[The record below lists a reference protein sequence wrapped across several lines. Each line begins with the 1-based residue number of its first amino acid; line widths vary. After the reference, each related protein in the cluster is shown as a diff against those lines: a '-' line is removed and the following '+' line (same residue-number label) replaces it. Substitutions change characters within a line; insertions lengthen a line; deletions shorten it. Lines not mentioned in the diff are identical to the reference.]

1 MAEKLLPAAVR
12 DLLRHIPPGADE
24 WDLFLQLSGKEQPL
38 WEFLVLCV
46 AGDDAESLRLL
57 TTGPTPLHDVLDQA
71 LGYAALHDPV
81 DAPFV
86 QGESAPARALR
97 AYASLGLALVGE
109 ADEAETHLRAGLS
122 WLNRSAAAA
131 RTATG
136 SEQDT
141 PTAPTDSRHGERL
154 VRLLAAAP
162 PEQRAHLC
170 LVLLAL
176 DGALPKILR
185 GPRLTVLAERG
196 DTGSRFQL
204 RLDLVRGLPSG
215 LLPDPRSMSAFFGD
229 DGFRGSLE
237 DAWQTA
243 RPPKLRGAVLWSLWN
258 ADGPVDH
265 VSDSSFGAAL
275 AVLLTELGRT
285 RAALLGPLRLRR
297 ANPRTSV
304 IGAVSAA
311 NPRVIESVTGY
322 ESKLRAVEDG
332 QRVVVPKR
340 DEAEASRH
348 PSQADVVGAVT
359 VEEAAKVVRRLD
371 PRATYRLGA
380 VVLSTL
386 LVGSLVALVSTSDEN
401 RENNRRA
408 EAARLAAQAVRLSG
422 HEPRKAGLL
431 ALAGHEI
438 DPKST
443 EAENAIQEVLEANRN
458 TVRSWVADQ
467 RVVSAL
473 AVDDAGH
480 RAYTSGADDVIRV
493 WDTRSGHKLAEVKGR
508 ASGLVRGTASGV
520 LVALDGRDLRLYDAT
535 GDRPDALGEVKAPY
549 CTGEYSEIVGVGFTA
564 NGSAITT
571 VFDDGAVST
580 VDPASRTVTG
590 CTRLRDVAGKELA
603 GRLASNRTAISA
615 DIVSGSSGADGSD
628 DEAVLLLTTNEV
640 VAMNLRTSKVSQV
653 VPAGKVPGNASLVQ
667 ASHDVVTLATDGGVL
682 AWDRAGRS
690 RIAYPLGALSSRPT
704 ALEQDGDDVVIA
716 GESGTAVVP
725 VQAGGDSGSGAL
737 SAPTGGRSVA
747 AVRAGDG
754 TVVAAGDNRVT
765 VLGNHPVQRALPSTQ
780 PSTAM
785 AFGSGHT
792 LALTDFMT
800 NTSYGAFAI
809 DLDAAPK
816 ASGAAAPSYE
826 PVTDYPASASYINDL
841 AVSDKF
847 VVAGGQSRGLAALT
861 VWKRDG
867 TYQQELLMSPD
878 EDRKRKLEDRIVAQV
893 AFVPEAQLLV
903 ARNAV
908 GDVGIWST
916 KDWQRLGT
924 LPFKSDSTEIAIHGS
939 TGVFTEGSG
948 KSTRIVMVDLVTRKR
963 LRSVAAPDVVRLSMS
978 SDGSRLVALSWVS
991 GSVTVLDGRKL
1002 TPVRRPLSPPAGEL
1016 VQDVA
1021 LSPDGRLVAFAMGDH
1036 VLVDN
1041 LRTGQQAMP
1050 QLNDT
1055 AEKPVVS
1062 LEWSPDGAYLSGL
1075 TLPPERENK
1084 RPGGVDIWKMTEG
1097 SLTRRMCDWAG
1108 GGLSRDEWKE
1118 YVDESVGF
1126 IDLCED
1132 VTG

>member
-12 DLLRHIPPGADE
+12 DLLRHIPAGIDE
-24 WDLFLQLSGKEQPL
+24 WDLFLRLSGEEQPL
-38 WEFLVLCV
+38 WEFLVSCV
-46 AGDDAESLRLL
+46 AEDDTESLRLL
-57 TTGPTPLHDVLDQA
+57 ATGRTPLHDVLEQA
-71 LGYAALHDPV
+71 LGYAALQDPV

-97 AYASLGLALVGE
+97 AHASLGLALVGD
-109 ADEAETHLRAGLS
+109 ADEAEAHLRVGLS
-122 WLNRSAAAA
+122 WLRRSAAAA
-131 RTATG
+131 RTAAG
-136 SEQDT
+136 SEPDT
-141 PTAPTDSRHGERL
+141 RTAPPDSRHGERL
-154 VRLLAAAP
+154 TRLLAGAP
-162 PEQRAHLC
+162 AELRAHLC

-176 DGALPKILR
+176 DAGLPKILR

-204 RLDLVRGLPSG
+204 RLDLVRGLPAG
-215 LLPDPRSMSAFFGD
+215 LLPHPRVMSAFFGD
-229 DGFRGSLE
+229 EGFRGSLE

-243 RPPKLRGAVLWSLWN
+243 RPPKLQGAVLWSLWN

-285 RAALLGPLRLRR
+285 RTGPLGPLRLRR

-332 QRVVVPKR
+332 QRVVVPRR
-340 DEAEASRH
+340 DAAEASRH

-359 VEEAAKVVRRLD
+359 VEDAAKVVRRLD

-386 LVGSLVALVSTSDEN
+386 LVGSLLALVFTSGES

-408 EAARLAAQAVRLSG
+408 EAAGLAAQAVRLSG

-438 DPKST
+438 DPKSK
-443 EAENAIQEVLEANRN
+443 EAEDAVQEVLEANRN

-493 WDTRSGHKLAEVKGR
+493 WDTRSGHRLAEVKGR
-508 ASGLVRGTASGV
+508 ASELVRGTASGV
-520 LVALDGRDLRLYDAT
+520 LVAVDGRDLRLYDTT
-535 GDRPDALGEVKAPY
+535 GDRPEAMGEVKAPS
-549 CTGEYSEIVGVGFTA
+549 CTGQYSEIVGVGFTS
-564 NGSAITT
+564 NGSALTT
-571 VFDDGAVST
+571 VFDDGAVAT
-580 VDPASRTVTG
+580 VDPASLTVTR

-603 GRLASNRTAISA
+603 GRLAANRTAISA
-615 DIVSGSSGADGSD
+615 DLVSGTSGPDGAD

-640 VAMNLRTSKVSQV
+640 VAVNLRTRKVSQV
-653 VPAGKVPGNASLVQ
+653 VPADKVPGDASLVQ

-690 RIAYPLGALSSRPT
+690 RIAYPLGALPSRPT

-716 GESGTAVVP
+716 GKNGTAVVP
-725 VQAGGDSGSGAL
+725 VQAGTDSGSGSL
-737 SAPTGGRSVA
+737 SVPTGGRSVA

-780 PSTAM
+780 PSTGM

-800 NTSYGAFAI
+800 NASYGAYTI
-809 DLDAAPK
+809 DLDAAPGT
-816 ASGAAAPSYE
+816 AGATAPSYD

-841 AVSDKF
+841 AMSDKF
-847 VVAGGQSRGLAALT
+847 VAAAGQSRGLAAVT

-867 TYQQELLMSPD
+867 TYQQELLISPD
-878 EDRKRKLEDRIVAQV
+878 EDRERKLEDRIAAQV
-893 AFVPEAQLLV
+893 AFVPGARLLV

-908 GDVGIWST
+908 GDVAIWST
-916 KDWQRLGT
+916 KDWRRLGT
-924 LPFKSDSTEIAIHGS
+924 LPYKSESTEMAIHGT

-948 KSTRIVMVDLVTRKR
+948 KSTRIVMVDLVTRRR

-991 GSVTVLDGRKL
+991 GSISVLDGRKL
-1002 TPVRRPLSPPAGEL
+1002 TPVRRPLNPPAGEL

-1036 VLVDN
+1036 VLVHN

-1050 QLNDT
+1050 QLSDT
-1055 AEKPVVS
+1055 GEKPVVS

-1084 RPGGVDIWKMTEG
+1084 RPGGVDIWKMAEG

-1108 GGLSRDEWKE
+1108 GGLSRAEWKE
-1118 YVDESVGF
+1118 YVDKSVGF
-1126 IDLCED
+1126 IELCED
-1132 VTG
+1132 VTE